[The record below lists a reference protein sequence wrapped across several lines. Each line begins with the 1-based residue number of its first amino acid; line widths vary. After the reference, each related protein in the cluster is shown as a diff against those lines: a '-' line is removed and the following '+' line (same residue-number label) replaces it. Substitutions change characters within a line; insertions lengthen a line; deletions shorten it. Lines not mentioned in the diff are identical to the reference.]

1 MEQKKHPFD
10 RPMSRRQLLRLMGG
24 AASVT
29 ALAACTVP
37 TAPGAAPA
45 AGGEGAAPAA
55 APSTLVVNHRRE
67 YFAEMETLFAEAV
80 QNWANENNV
89 EVETSTVAAEANQ
102 DFVPKLLAQV
112 EAGNPPDLV
121 YHVRLVQQLYSFNA
135 LEPVSDT
142 VAQAIELYGDPSYG
156 HFLNN
161 QIEGEWYGI
170 PYINS
175 GGGQFARRSAFEE
188 QGIDPLA
195 DLVTY
200 DDIRE
205 AALAISDPAS
215 EFYGWGRTVNR
226 GGDGHGTVVD
236 IIHNWGGQITNE
248 DMTELTFNSP
258 ETIAAVEWL
267 TELFT
272 SSDYAPA
279 LPPGIMSWTDSSNN
293 EAFLAGNLGYT
304 SNAASVYASAKADGN
319 PIFEDT
325 VVLNIPIGPYGE
337 QFIGGGGNGQMQIPR
352 GAKNVEGAKALAM
365 YLLEPDVFVPISLVS
380 AGLFLP
386 AYARYYEMPEVIA
399 AFEADENLARMGE
412 QTQGTHPGL
421 SWPAGP
427 SPYFDA
433 INAQSVLN
441 DMMAQTITQGVSPAD
456 AVAQA
461 EARMVQIAEE
471 MGALGN

>member
-1 MEQKKHPFD
+1 MEQKKLPFD

-24 AASVT
+24 AASMT
-29 ALAACTVP
+29 ALAACAVP
-37 TAPGAAPA
+37 VAPGGAPA
-45 AGGEGAAPAA
+45 GSEGAAPAE

-80 QNWANENNV
+80 QNWATENNV

-121 YHVRLVQQLYSFNA
+121 YHVRLVQQLYAFDA

-142 VAQAIELYGDPSYG
+142 VAEAIELYGDPSYG

-175 GGGQFARRSAFEE
+175 GGGQFARRSAFEA
-188 QGIDPLA
+188 QGIDPLT

-200 DDIRE
+200 DNIRD
-205 AALAISDPAS
+205 AALAISDADS

-272 SSDYAPA
+272 ASQYAPA

-293 EAFLAGNLGYT
+293 EAFLAGNIGYT

-352 GAKNVEGAKALAM
+352 GAKNVDGAKALAM
-365 YLLEPDVFVPISLVS
+365 HLLDPNIFLPISLVS

-386 AYARYYEMPEVIA
+386 AYARYYEMSEVVA
-399 AFEADENLARMGE
+399 AFEADDNLARMGE
-412 QTQGTHPGL
+412 QTQGRHPGL

-461 EARMVQIAEE
+461 ETRMVQIAEE

>member
-1 MEQKKHPFD
+1 
-10 RPMSRRQLLRLMGG
+10 
-24 AASVT
+24 
-29 ALAACTVP
+29 
-37 TAPGAAPA
+37 
-45 AGGEGAAPAA
+45 
-55 APSTLVVNHRRE
+55 
-67 YFAEMETLFAEAV
+67 
-80 QNWANENNV
+80 
-89 EVETSTVAAEANQ
+89 
-102 DFVPKLLAQV
+102 
-112 EAGNPPDLV
+112 
-121 YHVRLVQQLYSFNA
+121 
-135 LEPVSDT
+135 
-142 VAQAIELYGDPSYG
+142 
-156 HFLNN
+156 NN

-175 GGGQFARRSAFEE
+175 GGGQFARRSAFEAI
-188 QGIDPLA
+188 GVDPLT

-205 AALAISDPAS
+205 ATLAISDPGS

-236 IIHNWGGQITNE
+236 IIQNWGGQITNA

-272 SSDYAPA
+272 SGQYAPS
-279 LPPGIMSWTDSSNN
+279 LPPGIMAWTDASNN
-293 EAFLAGNLGYT
+293 EAYLAGNIGYT
-304 SNAASVYASAKADGN
+304 ANAASVYASAKANEN
-319 PIFEDT
+319 PVFDDT
-325 VVLNIPIGPYGE
+325 VVLNVPIGPYGE

-352 GAKNVEGAKALAM
+352 GAQNVEGAKALAL

-386 AYARYYEMPEVIA
+386 AYARYYEMAEVMA
-399 AFEADENLARMGE
+399 AFDADDNLARMGE
-412 QTQGTHPGL
+412 QTQGQHPGL

-433 INAQSVLN
+433 VNAQSVLN
-441 DMMAQTITQGVSPAD
+441 DMMAQTITQGVSAAD

-461 EARMVQIAEE
+461 ETRMRQIAQE
-471 MGALGN
+471 MGAELN